1 MNKTQQNKENDDEKP
16 NLKRSQSK
24 DFTAS
29 SSAFS
34 KADIPDNLEGMSAKE
49 LKNLLDKFGIKRD
62 DCFEKE
68 DLVNRLK

>member
-24 DFTAS
+24 DFTANTS
-29 SSAFS
+29 SFS

-49 LKNLLDKFGIKRD
+49 LKSLLDK
-62 DCFEKE
+62 
-68 DLVNRLK
+68 L

>member
-24 DFTAS
+24 DFTANTS
-29 SSAFS
+29 SFS

-49 LKNLLDKFGIKRD
+49 LKNLLDKFGIK
-62 DCFEKE
+62 
-68 DLVNRLK
+68 